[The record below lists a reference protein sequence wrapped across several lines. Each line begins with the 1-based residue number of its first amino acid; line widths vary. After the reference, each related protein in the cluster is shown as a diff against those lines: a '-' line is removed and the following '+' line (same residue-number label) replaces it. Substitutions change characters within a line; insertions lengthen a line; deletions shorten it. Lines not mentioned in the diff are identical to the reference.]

1 MWLLRRCT
9 CGEKAEKTGEGEH
22 QPVDEGGQWEE
33 NGQDQSVKTLRG
45 EDVTVKF
52 TACIQ
57 A

>member
-9 CGEKAEKTGEGEH
+9 CGEKAEKTGKGEH